1 MLAPVAIGGALLAGV
16 GILGYAGAVYASPPA
31 ATSAAT
37 ASAHSA
43 LKVWVRSHRHAIRNA
58 VVTDSAATIGVT
70 RQDLVRELRSG
81 KSIADV
87 AGEHGVSVQ
96 NVVAT
101 LVDAADAQVRK
112 AQSAHTLD
120 STQAAKIQ
128 ATLPRRV
135 TKLVDHAFNTSGS

>member
-31 ATSAAT
+31 ATSTAT
-37 ASAHSA
+37 ATAPAHSSP
-43 LKVWVRSHRHAIRNA
+43 KVWVRSHRHAIRNA
-58 VVTDSAATIGVT
+58 VVTDSAATIGVS

-87 AGEHGVSVQ
+87 AGAHGVSVQ
-96 NVVAT
+96 SVVAT

-120 STQAAKIQ
+120 SIQAAKIQ
-128 ATLPRRV
+128 AALPGRV
-135 TKLVDHAFNTSGS
+135 TKLVDHAFN

>member
-43 LKVWVRSHRHAIRNA
+43 LKVW
-58 VVTDSAATIGVT
+58 
-70 RQDLVRELRSG
+70 LRSG